1 MAEENTPT
9 TPTFSTKEDLFTA
22 ITDLQSAV
30 ADLQVQFKE
39 LNQAQP
45 SDEDVSKD
53 EPDEPDEPDLEKQAD
68 EIDSWLGA

>member
-1 MAEENTPT
+1 MAEENTE

-53 EPDEPDEPDLEKQAD
+53 EPDEPDENDLEKQAD

>member
-1 MAEENTPT
+1 MPEDNTE

-53 EPDEPDEPDLEKQAD
+53 EPDDPDEGDLEAQAD

>member
-1 MAEENTPT
+1 MPEDNTA

-30 ADLQVQFKE
+30 ADLQVQIKE
-39 LNQAQP
+39 QNQTQT

-53 EPDEPDEPDLEKQAD
+53 EPDEPNEGDLEAQAD

>member
-1 MAEENTPT
+1 MAEDTPT

-39 LNQAQP
+39 LNQAKS

-53 EPDEPDEPDLEKQAD
+53 EPDEPDEDNLEAQAD

>member
-1 MAEENTPT
+1 MAEDTPT

-53 EPDEPDEPDLEKQAD
+53 EPD
-68 EIDSWLGA
+68 

>member
-9 TPTFSTKEDLFTA
+9 EPTFSTKEELFTA
-22 ITDLQSAV
+22 ITALQTAV

-39 LNQAQP
+39 LNHQQP
-45 SDEDVSKD
+45 SDEDVSTN
-53 EPDEPDEPDLEKQAD
+53 EQSDEPDLEAQAD

>member
-1 MAEENTPT
+1 MAEENTST

-53 EPDEPDEPDLEKQAD
+53 EPDEPDGDDLEKQAD

>member
-1 MAEENTPT
+1 MAEENTST

-39 LNQAQP
+39 LNQEQP
-45 SDEDVSKD
+45 SDEDVST
-53 EPDEPDEPDLEKQAD
+53 ETPSDEPDLEKQAD

>member
-9 TPTFSTKEDLFTA
+9 TPTFSTKEDLFAA

-53 EPDEPDEPDLEKQAD
+53 EPDEPDLEKQAD

>member
-1 MAEENTPT
+1 MPEDNAE

-22 ITDLQSAV
+22 VTALQSAV

-53 EPDEPDEPDLEKQAD
+53 EPDEPDLETQAD

>member
-1 MAEENTPT
+1 MAEDTPT

-39 LNQAQP
+39 LNQAKP

-53 EPDEPDEPDLEKQAD
+53 EPDDPDEDNLEAQAD

>member
-9 TPTFSTKEDLFTA
+9 TPTFSTKEDLFAA

-53 EPDEPDEPDLEKQAD
+53 EPDEPDEPDLEAQAD

>member
-1 MAEENTPT
+1 MPEDNTE

-53 EPDEPDEPDLEKQAD
+53 EQSDEPDLEAQAD

>member
-1 MAEENTPT
+1 MPEDTPT

-39 LNQAQP
+39 LNQVQP

-53 EPDEPDEPDLEKQAD
+53 EPDEPDEDDLEKQAD

>member
-1 MAEENTPT
+1 MAEENTST

-39 LNQAQP
+39 LNQVQP

-53 EPDEPDEPDLEKQAD
+53 KPDEPDLEAQAD

>member
-1 MAEENTPT
+1 MAEENTST

-22 ITDLQSAV
+22 ITALQTAV

-39 LNQAQP
+39 LNQEQP
-45 SDEDVSKD
+45 SDEDVSTDEQSD
-53 EPDEPDEPDLEKQAD
+53 EPDVEAQAD

>member
-1 MAEENTPT
+1 MAEDNTST

-22 ITDLQSAV
+22 ITALQTAV

-39 LNQAQP
+39 LNQEQP
-45 SDEDVSKD
+45 SDEDVSTDEQSD
-53 EPDEPDEPDLEKQAD
+53 EPDVEAQAD

>member
-1 MAEENTPT
+1 MAEDTPT
-9 TPTFSTKEDLFTA
+9 TPTFSTKEDLFAA

-45 SDEDVSKD
+45 SNEDVSKD
-53 EPDEPDEPDLEKQAD
+53 EPDEDDLEAQAD

>member
-9 TPTFSTKEDLFTA
+9 TPTFSTKEDLFAA
-22 ITDLQSAV
+22 ITELQSAV

-45 SDEDVSKD
+45 SDEDVST
-53 EPDEPDEPDLEKQAD
+53 ETPSDEPDLEEQAD

>member
-1 MAEENTPT
+1 MAEDNTG
-9 TPTFSTKEDLFTA
+9 TPTFSTKEELFTA

-53 EPDEPDEPDLEKQAD
+53 EPDEDDLEAQAD

>member
-1 MAEENTPT
+1 MAEDTST

-22 ITDLQSAV
+22 ITDIQSAV

-45 SDEDVSKD
+45 SDEDSETETPN
-53 EPDEPDEPDLEKQAD
+53 EPDEDDLEKQAD

>member
-1 MAEENTPT
+1 MPEDNTE

-45 SDEDVSKD
+45 SDEYVSKD
-53 EPDEPDEPDLEKQAD
+53 EPDEDDLEAQAD

>member
-1 MAEENTPT
+1 MAEDTPT

-53 EPDEPDEPDLEKQAD
+53 EPDEPDLEAQAD

>member
-1 MAEENTPT
+1 MEEENTST

-53 EPDEPDEPDLEKQAD
+53 EPDDPDEGDLEAQAD

>member
-1 MAEENTPT
+1 MPEDNTET
-9 TPTFSTKEDLFTA
+9 LTFSTKEELFAA
-22 ITDLQSAV
+22 ITELQTAV

-53 EPDEPDEPDLEKQAD
+53 EPDEPDLEAQAD

>member
-1 MAEENTPT
+1 MPEDNTE

-22 ITDLQSAV
+22 VTALQSAV

-53 EPDEPDEPDLEKQAD
+53 EPDEPDLEAQAD

>member
-1 MAEENTPT
+1 MAEDTST

-30 ADLQVQFKE
+30 ADLQVQIKE
-39 LNQAQP
+39 LNQAQS
-45 SDEDVSKD
+45 SDEEVSKD
-53 EPDEPDEPDLEKQAD
+53 EPDEHDEDDLEKQAE

>member
-1 MAEENTPT
+1 MAEDNTE
-9 TPTFSTKEDLFTA
+9 TPTFSTKEDLFAA

-53 EPDEPDEPDLEKQAD
+53 EPDEPDIEEQAD

>member
-1 MAEENTPT
+1 MAEDTPT

-45 SDEDVSKD
+45 SNEDVSKD
-53 EPDEPDEPDLEKQAD
+53 EPDEPDLEAQAD

>member
-1 MAEENTPT
+1 MVEEKTPT
-9 TPTFSTKEDLFTA
+9 TPTFSTKEDLFAA

-39 LNQAQP
+39 LNQEQP
-45 SDEDVSKD
+45 PDEDVSKD
-53 EPDEPDEPDLEKQAD
+53 EPDESDVEAQAD

>member
-1 MAEENTPT
+1 MAEETPAT

-30 ADLQVQFKE
+30 ADLQVQVKE

-45 SDEDVSKD
+45 SDEDISPDAPSD
-53 EPDEPDEPDLEKQAD
+53 EDDLEKQAD

>member
-1 MAEENTPT
+1 MAEDTPT

-30 ADLQVQFKE
+30 ADLQVQFNE

-53 EPDEPDEPDLEKQAD
+53 EPDEPDEDNIEAQAD

>member
-1 MAEENTPT
+1 MLEDNTE

-22 ITDLQSAV
+22 VTALQSAV

-53 EPDEPDEPDLEKQAD
+53 EPDEPDLEAQAD

>member
-39 LNQAQP
+39 LNQEQP
-45 SDEDVSKD
+45 SDEDVSTETPSD
-53 EPDEPDEPDLEKQAD
+53 EQDLEAQAD

>member
-1 MAEENTPT
+1 MPEDNTET

-39 LNQAQP
+39 LNQEQP
-45 SDEDVSKD
+45 SDEDVSTD
-53 EPDEPDEPDLEKQAD
+53 APSDEPDLEAQAD